1 MALFGVRKSTGL
13 QVNNRFFPLTA
24 GVVWG
29 QKEAQLHGEAT
40 VPLLHKGKKM
50 AFIPSTAERG
60 RIRLPPSFLPSSS
73 SHRPRHR
80 PFLSEEKRWEG
91 EEDPPV
97 TGGAVGFSF
106 FGFYQP
112 MGVRTLLVQLHVRA
126 GASRLATASSGG
138 RKQRHLAQGVCDALK
153 GRQKGRRK
161 SNLA

>member
-1 MALFGVRKSTGL
+1 
-13 QVNNRFFPLTA
+13 
-24 GVVWG
+24 
-29 QKEAQLHGEAT
+29 
-40 VPLLHKGKKM
+40 M

-60 RIRLPPSFLPSSS
+60 RIRLPQPFLPSSS